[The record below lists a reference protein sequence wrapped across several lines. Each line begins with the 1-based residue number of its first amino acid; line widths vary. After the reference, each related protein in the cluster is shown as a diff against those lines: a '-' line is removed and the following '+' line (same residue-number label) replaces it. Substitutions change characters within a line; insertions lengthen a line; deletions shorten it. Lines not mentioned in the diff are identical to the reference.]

1 MSGRQVATNIRV
13 LLRPAEKG
21 EWAADSDRAL
31 SWAQRLAPHLW
42 RPPTD
47 VFETDDTLI
56 VVVEIAGMREDDFSV
71 TLDKQALTV
80 SGSRAGA
87 TGPRAYHQM
96 EIAYGEFVAEVALPV
111 PVDSSGVE
119 ASYADGFLTVT
130 LPKVKA
136 RRISVSG

>member
-1 MSGRQVATNIRV
+1 
-13 LLRPAEKG
+13 
-21 EWAADSDRAL
+21 
-31 SWAQRLAPHLW
+31 
-42 RPPTD
+42 
-47 VFETDDTLI
+47 
-56 VVVEIAGMREDDFSV
+56 
-71 TLDKQALTV
+71 
-80 SGSRAGA
+80 
-87 TGPRAYHQM
+87 M